1 MSDDDLDVDAL
12 IDEHKDETSDGRHAT
27 EAAVEKADDD
37 TPALEDAIADAYEAI
52 DAGDVSSN
60 LTLRDDN
67 LAALFRGLEQS
78 GRLADVGE
86 QAADVLDRDDEDA
99 DSRSA
104 VLRLLVRIGL
114 KETDTSV
121 IDAGKAGRKQFLE
134 SGEF

>member
-1 MSDDDLDVDAL
+1 M
-12 IDEHKDETSDGRHAT
+12 
-27 EAAVEKADDD
+27 
-37 TPALEDAIADAYEAI
+37 ADAYEAI

-86 QAADVLDRDDEDA
+86 QATDELDRDDEDT
-99 DSRSA
+99 DSRAA

-114 KETDTSV
+114 QETDASV